1 MMNTLVSAT
10 PPAEPRFH
18 SLDAVRAWALL
29 GGIVLHATMAH
40 LPGFAGLNWPISD
53 ASTSTTLGF
62 TFFVIHIF
70 RMALFFIIA
79 GFFARLLR
87 ERLGTG
93 GLVRNRLRRIGLP
106 LVASMLLVAPLV
118 IVAIVLAVKF
128 RGAPPAPPPVGA
140 QPPAIGPAVPW
151 MHFWFLYLLLVLFAL
166 TLPLRTLVARIDA
179 RGVFRA
185 AVGRAT
191 LALVDSRLAPLL
203 LAMPVAAA
211 LLSAKWWLVWQGIP
225 VPATGFVPNL
235 PALVTFGG
243 AFVLGWLMHRERRV
257 LDSLARD
264 WSTWLVVAVAA
275 SLTAWFVAADRVHFS
290 LQPLDAARR
299 IAFAGAYALAAWSWC
314 FACIGAA
321 VRFLGQ
327 PSARLRYLSDASY
340 WMYLVHLPLIWLLQA
355 WMLRWPLHWTLKFPL
370 VLAIA
375 MALLLASYH
384 WLVRNT
390 FVGVFL
396 NGRRHPRLPAAAA
409 IIPAPNIS
417 PS

>member
-1 MMNTLVSAT
+1 
-10 PPAEPRFH
+10 
-18 SLDAVRAWALL
+18 
-29 GGIVLHATMAH
+29 
-40 LPGFAGLNWPISD
+40 
-53 ASTSTTLGF
+53 
-62 TFFVIHIF
+62 
-70 RMALFFIIA
+70 
-79 GFFARLLR
+79 
-87 ERLGTG
+87 
-93 GLVRNRLRRIGLP
+93 
-106 LVASMLLVAPLV
+106 
-118 IVAIVLAVKF
+118 
-128 RGAPPAPPPVGA
+128 
-140 QPPAIGPAVPW
+140 
-151 MHFWFLYLLLVLFAL
+151 
-166 TLPLRTLVARIDA
+166 
-179 RGVFRA
+179 
-185 AVGRAT
+185 
-191 LALVDSRLAPLL
+191 
-203 LAMPVAAA
+203 
-211 LLSAKWWLVWQGIP
+211 
-225 VPATGFVPNL
+225 
-235 PALVTFGG
+235 
-243 AFVLGWLMHRERRV
+243 
-257 LDSLARD
+257 
-264 WSTWLVVAVAA
+264 VAVAA

-417 PS
+417 PG